1 MADLSESDY
10 GMFDYGDGYYAIRPI
25 WLFESAVRILVD
37 TYSEFTVTTLGGF
50 EAIASIVVDTD
61 SMFGVFCDF
70 ESISLVELDARS
82 DIFVSKFWEG
92 WSPTT
97 ENFGDWQ
104 PVGPDMRLNKS
115 W

>member
-25 WLFESAVRILVD
+25 WLFESAVRIPVD
-37 TYSEFTVTTLGGF
+37 TYSELTVLTLGGF
-50 EAIASIVVDTD
+50 EAIVNISVDAD
-61 SMFGVFCDF
+61 SPFGISCDF
-70 ESISLVELDARS
+70 ESTSLIRLDARS

-92 WSPTT
+92 WSPVV
-97 ENFGDWQ
+97 EGFGDWQ
-104 PVGPDMRLNKS
+104 PVGPDMRPNKS